1 MIALIV
7 LLTIYTASVI
17 GAYRS
22 IRRAYSPGGDW
33 DILEPTL
40 IDACIVFMPIGNLIA
55 CLIGLLSYLQNSST
69 RSFFRIEK

>member
-7 LLTIYTASVI
+7 LLTIYIASVI

-40 IDACIVFMPIGNLIA
+40 IDACVVFIPIGNSIA
-55 CLIGLLSYLQNSST
+55 CLIGLMSYLQNHGSH
-69 RSFFRIEK
+69 RFFRITK